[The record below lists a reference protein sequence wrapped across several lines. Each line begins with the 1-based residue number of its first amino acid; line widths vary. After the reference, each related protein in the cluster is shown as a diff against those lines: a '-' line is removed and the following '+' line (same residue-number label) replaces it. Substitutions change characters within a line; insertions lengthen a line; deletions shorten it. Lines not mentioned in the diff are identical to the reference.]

1 MKNFVLL
8 SFLTLS
14 FFPFAQ
20 KSDLVLDIKVR
31 DDDRNGAPLENARV
45 RVYQHNELMAEG
57 LSDTAGVVK
66 KMTVPALGT
75 YVIKVDKDGY
85 ALKYG
90 EVDAY
95 FEDQAYLPSNIKFPM
110 IVGLVQPNEQEDYA
124 FLSER
129 PMIKFHL
136 DSAGNQAW
144 DEAYTQSMLE
154 KVKKCQA
161 GWTIEQVE
169 QYVEPRDRGDSLT
182 KAGLF
187 EEALMAYEAAKDA
200 DDNPEIAVA
209 IKNCYIEKQITET
222 NELMYG
228 NFIQI
233 GDQML
238 ENNRYDEAKVYFHKA
253 LEIKPKEI
261 YPQEKIAQCEAFAG
275 LKKD

>member
-1 MKNFVLL
+1 MKTIVLL
-8 SFLTLS
+8 TFLTLS
-14 FFPFAQ
+14 FVPFAQ
-20 KSDLVLDIKVR
+20 KSDLVLDIKIK
-31 DDDRNGAPLENARV
+31 DDDSNGAPLENARV
-45 RVYQHNELMAEG
+45 RVYQHNELIAEG
-57 LSDTAGVVK
+57 VSDSAGIVK
-66 KMTVPALGT
+66 KMNVMAYGNYT
-75 YVIKVDKDGY
+75 IKVDKEGY
-85 ALKYG
+85 AMKYG
-90 EVDAY
+90 EINTF
-95 FEDQAYLPSNIKFPM
+95 FEDQSYLPSNVKFPM
-110 IVGLVQPNEQEDYA
+110 IVGLVKPTEHEDYT

-136 DSAGNQAW
+136 DSTGNQAW
-144 DEAYTQSMLE
+144 DEHYTQSMLE

-187 EEALMAYEAAKDA
+187 EEALLAYEAAKSA
-200 DDNPEIAVA
+200 DDNPEIAKA
-209 IKNCYIEKQITET
+209 IKNCHIEKQISET

-261 YPQEKIAQCEAFAG
+261 YPQEKIAQCEAFVSV
-275 LKKD
+275 KTD